1 MKALRK
7 LISVFK
13 IRSYVDIYLISLH
26 LLNKMYVSII
36 NFQKILCSNNS
47 FSEKETDGTLYN

>member
-1 MKALRK
+1 MKALTK

-13 IRSYVDIYLISLH
+13 IRSYVEIYLISLH

-36 NFQKILCSNNS
+36 NFQKILCFDKS
-47 FSEKETDGTLYN
+47 FSEKEIDRT

>member
-1 MKALRK
+1 MKALTK

-13 IRSYVDIYLISLH
+13 IRSYVEMYLISLH

-36 NFQKILCSNNS
+36 NFEKILCFNRS
-47 FSEKETDGTLYN
+47 FSEKETDRTR